1 MNTISNLWNGRFG
14 LAKTYWLWGVLSGI
28 PWGIALS
35 LVKPGSNLA
44 ILVVLAVF
52 VYYVIVHF
60 GIWRAASEYEGAKAW
75 AILAKIAVAITPAC
89 LVIGTL
95 AAVII
100 PAKHQLSTQGQQTTP
115 APLGKPSNPTVSS
128 ALPPCREGET
138 RIAGDPQCLPW
149 SAFTPIDPELIP
161 NEAGISTNVKGI
173 SPDGKLLIQIINDTR
188 NWEIRHVSISLTDS
202 QQHVDFL
209 NGYRSTPAYSEQYS
223 TDVSIS
229 PKNFHSLEIQTA
241 WDFHRGYLTK
251 IDAFGYKKN

>member
-1 MNTISNLWNGRFG
+1 MNTISDLWNGRSG

-35 LVKPGSNLA
+35 LVTPGSNFA
-44 ILVVLAVF
+44 IILLLTFF
-52 VYYVIVHF
+52 VYYIIVHV

-100 PAKHQLSTQGQQTTP
+100 PAKHQLSKQGQQTTP
-115 APLGKPSNPTVSS
+115 APLDQQSNPTVSS
-128 ALPPCREGET
+128 TLPPCREGET
-138 RIAGDPQCLPW
+138 RISGESQCLPW

-173 SPDGKLLIQIINDTR
+173 SSDGKIRMQIINDTI
-188 NWEIRHVSISLTDS
+188 NWEIINVSVSLVDS

-209 NGYRSTPAYSEQYS
+209 NGHRSIPAYSEHYS
-223 TDVSIS
+223 TDVSIP

-241 WDFHRGYLTK
+241 WNFNRGYLTK
-251 IDAFGYKKN
+251 IDAYGYKKK